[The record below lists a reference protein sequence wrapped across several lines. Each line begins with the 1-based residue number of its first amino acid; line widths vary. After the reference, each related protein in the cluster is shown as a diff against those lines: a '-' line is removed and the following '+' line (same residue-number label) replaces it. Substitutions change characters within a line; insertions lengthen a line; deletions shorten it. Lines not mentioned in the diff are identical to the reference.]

1 MKNVKRAP
9 LPELTEKEIQLEM
22 FKIAKSDN
30 LLLKSIKN
38 NLQFIAWYLI
48 LSLIVGVFAIFIMS

>member
-22 FKIAKSDN
+22 FKIAKADN

-48 LSLIVGVFAIFIMS
+48 LSLIVGVFALFIMS